1 MLIISFDALGDRELE
16 VLAKYPA
23 ISKFINSATLYRD
36 VSSVFVS
43 NTYPAHTSI
52 ATGVNPNIHGIYAN
66 FESFPSRDL
75 IWSEDERKIRAKTLW
90 QAAAEKGIETAAVL
104 WPVTGFSET
113 IRYNIPEIHKRQGQS
128 QIAAS
133 LKFGSKLLQI
143 KMFLK
148 YGKLLDGTNQPNLDD
163 FSTACMVDIL
173 KKQKPGLALIHLT
186 AYDSL
191 CHKYG
196 RDSEELDIAY
206 KSLDNNL
213 ARLLEAVDDDRDVII
228 FSDHAQINVHTSISP
243 NKMLSEMGLLHWNGD
258 MFLPGDSGCH
268 FACCGG
274 SAFFHAGSLLSE
286 SVDEV
291 RNKVEQSEGFRR
303 FLTDEEM
310 RLSGQ
315 PAAFGFC
322 PIAGYSYEGFSPGHK
337 ATHGYPLDMPDYTVF
352 YMARGDGFTPGKVV
366 TGGSILDITK
376 IVSQRLELNMQ

>member
-1 MLIISFDALGDRELE
+1 MLIINFDSLGNRELDI
-16 VLAKYPA
+16 LAQYPT
-23 ISKFINSATLYRD
+23 ISNFMNSATLHRD
-36 VSSVFVS
+36 VSSVFVT
-43 NTYPAHTSI
+43 NTYPVHTSI
-52 ATGVNPNIHGIYAN
+52 ATGVTPGVHGICAN

-75 IWSEDERKIRAKTLW
+75 IWNEDERKIRVKTIW

-104 WPVTGFSET
+104 WPVTGFSKT

-148 YGKLLDGTNQPNLDD
+148 YGKLLDGTNQPNLDY

-173 KKQKPGLALIHLT
+173 QKHKPGLALIHLT

-206 KSLDNNL
+206 RSLDNNL
-213 ARLLEAVDDDRDVII
+213 KRLLDVTSDDRDVII

-243 NKMLSEMGLLHWNGD
+243 NKLLVEMGFLHWDGD
-258 MFLPGDSGCH
+258 NFLPGDSGCH

-274 SAFFHAGSLLSE
+274 SAFFHAGGLSSE
-286 SVDEV
+286 LVGGV
-291 RNKVEQSEGFRR
+291 RNKIAQSEGFRR

-310 RLSGQ
+310 QMSGQ
-315 PAAFGFC
+315 NAVFGFC
-322 PIAGYSYEGFSPGHK
+322 PLAGYCYEGFSTGHK

-352 YMARGDGFTPGKVV
+352 YMARGDGFIPGKVV
-366 TGGSILDITK
+366 TGGSVLDVTK
-376 IVSQRLELNMQ
+376 IVSQRLGLDM